1 MNFYDKLYLLAVD
14 TKIEDALKEA
24 KKSKPYS
31 SEEPEHMIA
40 ARRAGQIAS
49 DIPSG
54 AKPSQAGVRPSY
66 QGADVYPPGHPKA
79 GQRMPASVA
88 ATGWRTRLRGSGL
101 KPEGKRGR

>member
-24 KKSKPYS
+24 GP
-31 SEEPEHMIA
+31 PTG
-40 ARRAGQIAS
+40 GQEDPVHATLRGASQVWS
-49 DIPSG
+49 DIRSG
-54 AKPSQAGVRPSY
+54 ARPKEAGKRSSY
-66 QGADVYPPGHPKA
+66 KGADVYPPGHPKA

-101 KPEGKRGR
+101 KPEGKRVR

>member
-31 SEEPEHMIA
+31 SEEPEHMSAA
-40 ARRAGQIAS
+40 ARAS
-49 DIPSG
+49 LVGGDILSG
-54 AKPSQAGVRPSY
+54 ARPSQAGVRPSY
-66 QGADVYPPGHPKA
+66 KGPDVYPPGHPKA